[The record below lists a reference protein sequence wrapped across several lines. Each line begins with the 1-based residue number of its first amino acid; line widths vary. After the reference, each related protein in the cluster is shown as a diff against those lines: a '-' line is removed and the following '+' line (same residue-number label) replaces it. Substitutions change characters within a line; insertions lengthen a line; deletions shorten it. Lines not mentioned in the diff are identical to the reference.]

1 MNRKEKINRNI
12 GLTFD
17 FIRQVIDDPKI
28 IDRIPNGTVVEFVD
42 KDFPVLEKKS
52 NKKISKKYLN
62 VRSHLEIE

>member
-52 NKKISKKYLN
+52 NIKISKKYLN